1 MDVRNPDRVTD
12 RTEEPVLD
20 DRSAALVIR
29 VWDEGGPSGFR
40 ARLSSASTAAGTDGG
55 EQTVALAASPEDVL
69 AAVRAWLDE
78 FSAGPRRGPAD
89 PG

>member
-1 MDVRNPDRVTD
+1 MPGDRSRDD
-12 RTEEPVLD
+12 RSLD

-29 VWDEGGPSGFR
+29 VWDEGGASGFR
-40 ARLSSASTAAGTDGG
+40 ARLSSDSTAPGTDGR
-55 EQTVALAASPEDVL
+55 EQTVALAGSPEAVI

-78 FSAGPRRGPAD
+78 FSARPRTGPTA